1 MTYVWD
7 GWRSVAEGQ
16 STPGAPVT
24 AVRTDDG
31 RVAVFLADP
40 GGGIFAAVGSY
51 EQGWGQ
57 WCPVAE
63 GQSTPGAP
71 VTAVPVGDG
80 QVALFLANPSGS
92 IFTAIGSYD
101 QGWGDGW
108 RSVAE
113 GQSTPGAPVTAVRTD
128 DGRVAVFLAD
138 PGGGIF
144 AAVGSYEQGWGQWCP
159 VAEGQSTP
167 GAPVTAVAPRL
178 LGPIPIYGDP
188 IPGNDEPPSD
198 GGQSGQ
204 QPGTVPGPVVKG
216 YRPPPTPLPGPL
228 FIADLDGGIYA
239 TTAASVAKSRVGKP
253 LDETRPKPHADLP
266 RTGKNPTA

>member
-57 WCPVAE
+57 WCRVAE

-80 QVALFLANPSGS
+80 RVALFWADPSGD
-92 IFTAIGSYD
+92 IFTTVGSYD
-101 QGWGDGW
+101 QGWEG
-108 RSVAE
+108 RSTV
-113 GQSTPGAPVTAVRTD
+113 S
-128 DGRVAVFLAD
+128 GR
-138 PGGGIF
+138 
-144 AAVGSYEQGWGQWCP
+144 
-159 VAEGQSTP
+159 QSTP

-204 QPGTVPGPVVKG
+204 QPGTDPGPVVKG